1 MLSLE
6 FTVALADTRVQDE
19 GARER
24 RQVRQDFPCRPEHTM
39 HGFQAEECW
48 DALCTVTGS
57 AAYVQRRN
65 GEGKD
70 GGRESHWAPFATV
83 LQGRAE

>member
-39 HGFQAEECW
+39 HGFQAEE
-48 DALCTVTGS
+48 
-57 AAYVQRRN
+57 
-65 GEGKD
+65 
-70 GGRESHWAPFATV
+70 
-83 LQGRAE
+83 